1 MGLGDCLVGVDLYSD
16 YPPDVVRALPKLGP
30 DLDIDI
36 ERLCD
41 LNPDLTVC
49 SLSVPG
55 MERVVESVRN
65 AGLSYVVLSPHAI
78 SDIWQDMRL
87 VADALDGA
95 VPQNV
100 LQTVISSL
108 QRRVAN
114 IAKHTQTCEYRPKL
128 YWEWWPNP
136 VFSPAQSNWLTEISF
151 LAGCVNIFADVEG
164 NQVKDDGSRVVA
176 ANPDYLLAVWT
187 GIPQHKV
194 PLQKILAQGV
204 GVCTCHAQPTGIH
217 PARGTVL
224 SAFAAADRRLRAVGR
239 NRPSGHRSGASTPL
253 SRLLRTGSHVE
264 RIVVGWRYPMT
275 NKASDAAAC
284 HWLIGE
290 QGSTV
295 RKLGLPL
302 FDKRLNSLFGI
313 F

>member
-194 PLQKILAQGV
+194 PLQKILSRKAWASV
-204 GVCTCHAQPTGIH
+204 
-217 PARGTVL
+217 PAM
-224 SAFAAADRRLRAVGR
+224 R
-239 NRPSGHRSGASTPL
+239 NQQVYILPEGLYCRPSPRLIDGLEQLVGIVHPDIARALQLPSPASYGPVRTWNGLWLDGVTP
-253 SRLLRTGSHVE
+253 
-264 RIVVGWRYPMT
+264 
-275 NKASDAAAC
+275 
-284 HWLIGE
+284 
-290 QGSTV
+290 
-295 RKLGLPL
+295 
-302 FDKRLNSLFGI
+302 
-313 F
+313 